1 MRYIRL
7 FFVVVL
13 ALLLV
18 AIALANRGL
27 VTLSLFPANI
37 GRYLGGEYSVQLPLF
52 LVILVSIAFG
62 MLAGLI
68 WEWLR
73 EAHIRREA
81 RARSAEVARLESEV
95 GHLRT
100 RHAAPTDDVLA
111 ILDEPSTKPSTAK
124 APVTA
129 PEAAGR
135 APAGLPAAR

>member
-1 MRYIRL
+1 MRFLRL

-18 AIALANRGL
+18 AIALANRGV
-27 VTLSLFPANI
+27 VTLALFPANI

-52 LVILVSIAFG
+52 LIILVSIAFG

-81 RARSAEVARLESEV
+81 SARRAEVARLESEV
-95 GHLRT
+95 GHLRE

-111 ILDEPSTKPSTAK
+111 ILDEPSPKPA
-124 APVTA
+124 APASPRPVA
-129 PEAAGR
+129 PSDAA
-135 APAGLPAAR
+135 AGLPAPR